1 MFTLYVLRLGA
12 VVGPSDKPIQA
23 LADEHGADAVA
34 VRELL
39 ATLRERVGADHFY
52 VFWTA
57 GGAAQA
63 PGARRERTLL
73 AFQTPDA
80 ALAFAQRNRLQN
92 VDRPRLRRLEL
103 IQLVGAALR
112 TSAIVAILFVGE
124 EDHPTLPV
132 GQLPPGVRVARD
144 ELLRSLHIQA

>member
-1 MFTLYVLRLGA
+1 
-12 VVGPSDKPIQA
+12 VGPRDKPIQD
-23 LADEHGADAVA
+23 LADEYGTDTMM

-39 ATLRERVGADHFY
+39 ATLQERVGANHFY

-57 GGAAQA
+57 GGATQA
-63 PGARRERTLL
+63 PGARRERILL

-80 ALAFAQRNRLQN
+80 ALAFAQHNRLQN

-112 TSAIVAILFVGE
+112 APAIVAILFVGE
-124 EDHPTLPV
+124 EDHPTLLV
-132 GQLPPGVRVARD
+132 GQLPAGIRVARD
-144 ELLRSLHIQA
+144 ELLRSLHIQT

>member
-1 MFTLYVLRLGA
+1 MGS
-12 VVGPSDKPIQA
+12 SDKSIQD
-23 LADEHGADAVA
+23 LADEHGVDAVT

-39 ATLRERVGADHFY
+39 ATLRERAGADYFY

-57 GGAAQA
+57 GSAAQS

-80 ALAFAQRNRLQN
+80 ALAFAQRNHLQN
-92 VDRPRLRRLEL
+92 AERPRLRRLEL

-112 TSAIVAILFVGE
+112 APAIVAILFVGDE
-124 EDHPTLPV
+124 EHPTLPP
-132 GQLPPGVRVARD
+132 GQLPPGLRVARD
-144 ELLRSLHIQA
+144 ELLQSLRIAPI

>member
-1 MFTLYVLRLGA
+1 MGLA
-12 VVGPSDKPIQA
+12 DKPIQD
-23 LADEHGADAVA
+23 LADEYGADAAA

-39 ATLRERVGADHFY
+39 AKLRERAGADRFY

-80 ALAFAQRNRLQN
+80 ALAFAQRNSLHDAN
-92 VDRPRLRRLEL
+92 RPRLRRLEL
-103 IQLVGAALR
+103 IQLVGAVLR
-112 TSAIVAILFVGE
+112 TPAILAILFVGD
-124 EDHPTLPV
+124 EDHPTLPA
-132 GQLPPGVRVARD
+132 GHLPPGVRVARD
-144 ELLRSLHIQA
+144 ELLRLLQLGS

>member
-1 MFTLYVLRLGA
+1 MEPA
-12 VVGPSDKPIQA
+12 DKPIQD
-23 LADEHGADAVA
+23 LADQHGADTAA

-39 ATLRERVGADHFY
+39 ARLRERAGADRFY

-80 ALAFAQRNRLQN
+80 ALAFAQRNRLQGA
-92 VDRPRLRRLEL
+92 DRLRLRRLEL

-112 TSAIVAILFVGE
+112 APAIAAILFVGD
-124 EDHPTLPV
+124 EDHPALPA
-132 GQLPPGVRVARD
+132 GQLPSGVRVARN
-144 ELLRSLHIQA
+144 ELLQILGLGC